1 MKINL
6 KSILPHAIAL
16 GILLIISA
24 VYFYPALMGYS
35 LKTND
40 IKQHKGMSK
49 EIVDYRQE
57 FNEEPLW
64 TNAMFSGM
72 PATQISVV
80 YSSNL
85 MDYVYDVISLGLPRP
100 VSTLWIY
107 FLGFYILLMCLKI
120 DPWIAVIGAIAFG
133 FSSYF
138 IVILEAG
145 HMSKANAIGFM
156 APTIGGIWLLLQG
169 KYLKGAILTALF
181 LSLELWCNHIQIS
194 YYMFFI
200 VGAIVLG
207 ETIRL
212 ANKKDFFAILKSGSM
227 IAAMLGIAVMVN
239 LPLLWGT
246 YEYGKY
252 TTRGK
257 SELTIPSP
265 GTDNKDRTDGLDRS
279 YVTQWSYGKGE
290 TFTFF
295 IPNAKGGGS
304 GSLAQYV
311 DEHNIETTPTLDF
324 LLQNM
329 GANTYWGDQPGTS
342 GPVYI
347 GAILILLALLSLYY
361 VRQWTTYALLFVTI
375 ITVMLSWGS
384 NMMWFT
390 DLFLDNFPGYNK
402 FRAVTMILVVAELC
416 IPLMG
421 VLFLKQLYEKR
432 EEIKN
437 DLKGFYIVGGIVLV
451 LSLLFLA
458 APKSFFD
465 FQSAYEK
472 ESFSVANIE
481 NNPEIPAE
489 QKPQIINFYKETV
502 PALEEMRVSIFRK
515 DLGRSLFFV
524 IAAGLLIFLF
534 INQKT
539 NKQVLFGGI
548 ALLVLIDM
556 AGVSM
561 RMLSNEKEGGDFVS
575 WVENSD
581 DQFPYTA
588 FQGDLDILNMEKAKN
603 PAIEE
608 AITKALNEASAAS
621 EEGLSKQQKQAIEF
635 GVLNKMTH
643 FRVFCVSNPFNE
655 ARTSYFHKSLG
666 GYHGA
671 KLKRYQELI
680 EFHLGRNNAAVL
692 DMLNTTYY
700 IQLQNDNFGNI
711 NGSMIQPS
719 PTALGNAWIVNDIK
733 YVPNADEEITAL
745 GEEAGFDPANTAIVD
760 KRYLDLAGS
769 PIKRDSTA
777 TISLVSY
784 APNNLVYSFKGG
796 SEQVVLFSEIFYE
809 LGWQAYIDN
818 NPVEH
823 FRANYVLRGLR
834 LPAGEHEIVFK
845 YELASYK
852 TGSTLSLIGSIIV
865 IAGVL
870 FLLYATFKKPELV
883 CDAPTESVK
892 K

>member
-1 MKINL
+1 
-6 KSILPHAIAL
+6 
-16 GILLIISA
+16 
-24 VYFYPALMGYS
+24 MGYS

-80 YSSNL
+80 YKTNL

-120 DPWIAVIGAIAFG
+120 DPWIALIGAIAFG

-138 IVILEAG
+138 IAILEAG

-156 APTIGGIWLLLQG
+156 APTIGGIWLLMKG
-169 KYLKGAILTALF
+169 KYIKGGILTALF
-181 LSLELWCNHIQIS
+181 FSLELWCNHIQIT

-200 VGAIVLG
+200 VGAIVVG

-212 ANKKDFFAILKSGSM
+212 ANKKDFVSIFKSGIMVGAM
-227 IAAMLGIAVMVN
+227 IGIAVMVN

-265 GTDNKDRTDGLDRS
+265 SSENKDRTDGLDRS

-304 GSLAQYV
+304 GSLGQYIS
-311 DEHNIETTPTLDF
+311 EHNIETTQTLD
-324 LLQNM
+324 LLLANM

-342 GPVYI
+342 GPVYL
-347 GAILILLALLSLYY
+347 GAILCLLALLSLYY

-390 DLFLDNFPGYNK
+390 DLFLDYFPGYNK

-421 VLFLKQLYEKR
+421 ILFLKQLYEKR
-432 EEIKN
+432 EAIKN
-437 DLKGFYIVGGIVLV
+437 DMRGLYIIGGTVLG
-451 LSLLFLA
+451 LSLLFLMT
-458 APKSFFD
+458 PKSFFE

-489 QKPQIINFYKETV
+489 QKPQIINFYKETI
-502 PALEEMRVSIFRK
+502 PALIDVRVSIFRK

-524 IAAGLLIFLF
+524 IVAGLLIYLF
-534 INQKT
+534 INQKV

-561 RMLSNEKEGGDFVS
+561 RMLSNEKDGDDFVS
-575 WVENSD
+575 WIENSTD
-581 DQFPYTA
+581 HFPYTA
-588 FQGDLDILNMEKAKN
+588 YQGDLDILELEKAKN
-603 PAIEE
+603 PAIAE
-608 AITKALNEASAAS
+608 AIATELKEATTAS
-621 EEGLSKQQKQAIEF
+621 EDPLSKQQKQAVEF
-635 GVLNKMTH
+635 GVLNKLTN

-680 EFHLGRNNAAVL
+680 EFQIAKNNVKVL
-692 DMLNTTYY
+692 DMLNTQYY
-700 IQLQNDNFGNI
+700 LQMQTNDYGEVT
-711 NGSMIQPS
+711 GSMIQPS
-719 PTALGNAWIVNDIK
+719 PTALGNAWIVDDIT
-733 YVPNADEEITAL
+733 YVPNADAEILALDEEK
-745 GEEAGFDPANTAIVD
+745 GFDPANVAVID
-760 KRYLDLAGS
+760 KRYLDLSGE
-769 PIKRDSTA
+769 PVKRDSNA
-777 TISLVSY
+777 TISMLSY
-784 APNNLVYSFKGG
+784 APNKLVYSFKG
-796 SEQVVLFSEIFYE
+796 SADQIVIFSEIFYE

-834 LPAGEHEIVFK
+834 VPAGEHEIVFK
-845 YELASYK
+845 YELASYT

-883 CDAPTESVK
+883 CDVAQETTTK
-892 K
+892 